1 MQPNIAFSAAA
12 SAYIKTMLEK
22 QQGLGLRLTIKKTGC
37 SGFSYA
43 PSIVETANA
52 NDIAFQ
58 LENNVTIYVDP
69 IWLHL
74 LEGVTVDYVEEDKTG
89 LKQKRLIFVNP
100 NEASRCGCGE
110 SFHIE

>member
-1 MQPNIAFSAAA
+1 MQPNILFSAAA
-12 SAYIKTMLEK
+12 SVYIKTMLEK

-37 SGFSYA
+37 SGFAYA
-43 PSIVETANA
+43 PSIVETVNT
-52 NDIAFQ
+52 NDIAFT

-69 IWLHL
+69 TWLHL

-89 LKQKRLIFVNP
+89 LKQKRLTFENSK
-100 NEASRCGCGE
+100 EASRCGCGE